1 MNQKI
6 THLETNDFFSVIDN
20 VEMKEIAPG
29 KDVIFFIRQFA
40 GAYHVENKLP
50 QAINGII
57 LN

>member
-6 THLETNDFFSVIDN
+6 THSETKNFFSVIDN
-20 VEMKEIAPG
+20 VKMRELNPR

-40 GAYHVENKLP
+40 RAYHVENKLP
-50 QAINGII
+50 QALNGII

>member
-6 THLETNDFFSVIDN
+6 THSETKNFFSVIDN
-20 VEMKEIAPG
+20 VGTKELNPG

-40 GAYHVENKLP
+40 RAYHVESKLP
-50 QAINGII
+50 QALNGII

>member
-6 THLETNDFFSVIDN
+6 THPETKKIFSVIDN
-20 VEMKEIAPG
+20 VEIKELTPD

-40 GAYHVENKLP
+40 RAYHVENKLP
-50 QAINGII
+50 QALNGII

>member
-6 THLETNDFFSVIDN
+6 THPKTKNFFSGVDN
-20 VEMKEIAPG
+20 VNTKELNPR